1 MSPDP
6 TSRLAR
12 HDTWTLRIS
21 LRDCCFPCKAAHPDS
36 SGADASAL
44 RDLRQRPRPQSRRL
58 PVVHF
63 ERLGIPLRDARDPA
77 TRRPTSPVTLSRG
90 CSGVHPCSK
99 RRDSFLWPRFIA
111 RHRAIAESLVDRL
124 GVIAHFVVG
133 RQVEGPGHLLDVAV
147 PEQRPDVGGEGR
159 RPLIHVT
166 TSVTS
171 RGAPEAPQ
179 HVGIASQSESRPPTE
194 VQGPTSG
201 SSPTRR

>member
-1 MSPDP
+1 VAGIVRPAS
-6 TSRLAR
+6 LALPLSMR
-12 HDTWTLRIS
+12 RSTVWKDR
-21 LRDCCFPCKAAHPDS
+21 AH
-36 SGADASAL
+36 AAL
-44 RDLRQRPRPQSRRL
+44 RDLRKRPRPQSRRL

-133 RQVEGPGHLLDVAV
+133 RQVEGPGHLLDVAI
-147 PEQRPDVGGEGR
+147 PEQRPDVGREGR
-159 RPLIHVT
+159 RPLIHVLLL
-166 TSVTS
+166 SLVS
-171 RGAPEAPQ
+171 RSRRCLEHGPQ
-179 HVGIASQSESRPPTE
+179 AGSIKRSRPHARPRLDR
-194 VQGPTSG
+194 SM
-201 SSPTRR
+201 SSPA